1 MGKYLLLEVTDG
13 LFERLVLGKD
23 HLHLGSSLA
32 PAAATRADC
41 SLLNARCEHV
51 L

>member
-1 MGKYLLLEVTDG
+1 MGKHLLFESPDG
-13 LFERLVLGKD
+13 LLERLVLGKD

-41 SLLNARCEHV
+41 SLLNACCEH
-51 L
+51 LL